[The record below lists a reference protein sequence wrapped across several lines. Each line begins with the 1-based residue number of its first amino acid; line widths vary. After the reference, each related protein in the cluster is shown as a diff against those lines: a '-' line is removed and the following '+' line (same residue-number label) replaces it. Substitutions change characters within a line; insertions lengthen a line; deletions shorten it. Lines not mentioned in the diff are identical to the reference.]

1 MTTTISKKN
10 KHTKPASKKR
20 TGKRIGIR
28 NTKKRSKNSKKS
40 KTSKKNKPKNRLYK
54 GGNRE
59 LVSSIE
65 SVVKGYNRRV
75 LLKKN
80 ESDKSSD
87 SDSTDDTLNL
97 DNPQSPE
104 DVKLLDAINASNEET
119 NRIEKMSKLI
129 EASQSKITY
138 SKTTSDNLND
148 EIISEED
155 RYNIIDDA
163 TYVKTLLKNII
174 KKLPKQ
180 DKLVAKSLESDS
192 EFINAVNEYQQ
203 HIDNN
208 TKGYINN
215 TNGDVLLL
223 DAIREINIQYNNQK
237 DCC

>member
-28 NTKKRSKNSKKS
+28 NTKRRSKNSKKS

-65 SVVKGYNRRV
+65 SVVKGYNRKV

-80 ESDKSSD
+80 ESDQSSSD
-87 SDSTDDTLNL
+87 SDSIDDTLNYDKEL
-97 DNPQSPE
+97 A
-104 DVKLLDAINASNEET
+104 DAIHSSNVLI
-119 NRIEKMSKLI
+119 NDINKIDKAIENSHL
-129 EASQSKITY
+129 KIAY
-138 SKTTSDNLND
+138 SRTTLYDLDD
-148 EIISEED
+148 EIIGEE
-155 RYNIIDDA
+155 NKHKIIDDA
-163 TYVKTLLKNII
+163 TEVKQLLKNII
-174 KKLPKQ
+174 EELPKQ

>member
-10 KHTKPASKKR
+10 KHTKPLSKKR
-20 TGKRIGIR
+20 TGKRIGMR

-40 KTSKKNKPKNRLYK
+40 KKSKKNKPKNRLYK

-104 DVKLLDAINASNEET
+104 DVKLLDAINASNEEL
-119 NRIEKMSKLI
+119 IELKNSKLI
-129 EASQSKITY
+129 EASHSKITY
-138 SKTTSDNLND
+138 SRTTLDNLDD
-148 EIISEED
+148 EIISK
-155 RYNIIDDA
+155 
-163 TYVKTLLKNII
+163 KTETIL
-174 KKLPKQ
+174 
-180 DKLVAKSLESDS
+180 
-192 EFINAVNEYQQ
+192 
-203 HIDNN
+203 
-208 TKGYINN
+208 
-215 TNGDVLLL
+215 
-223 DAIREINIQYNNQK
+223 
-237 DCC
+237 

>member
-20 TGKRIGIR
+20 TGKRIGMR

-54 GGNRE
+54 GGDIK

-65 SVVKGYNRRV
+65 SVVNGYNRKV

-80 ESDKSSD
+80 ESDQSSSD
-87 SDSTDDTLNL
+87 SDSIDEPLNFHDVEL
-97 DNPQSPE
+97 D
-104 DVKLLDAINASNEET
+104 DAINNAKAEIN
-119 NRIEKMSKLI
+119 NINKISKVMKDSHL
-129 EASQSKITY
+129 KIAY
-138 SKTTSDNLND
+138 SKTRPDNLND

-192 EFINAVNEYQQ
+192 EFINAVNKYQQ
-203 HIDNN
+203 HINEN
-208 TKGYINN
+208 TYGYINN
-215 TNGDVLLL
+215 TNDGLLL
-223 DAIREINIQYNNQK
+223 DAIREITIQYNNQK

>member
-28 NTKKRSKNSKKS
+28 NTKRRSKNSKKS

-65 SVVKGYNRRV
+65 SVVKGYNRKV

-80 ESDKSSD
+80 ESDQSSSD
-87 SDSTDDTLNL
+87 SDSIDEPLNFHDVEL
-97 DNPQSPE
+97 D
-104 DVKLLDAINASNEET
+104 DAINNAKAEIN
-119 NRIEKMSKLI
+119 NINKISKVMKDSHL
-129 EASQSKITY
+129 KIAY
-138 SKTTSDNLND
+138 SKTRPDNLND